1 MLYASII
8 LIFIGIVILWEVRRR
23 QARMGL
29 PSGRIIYADTQK
41 WARQEQALYDA
52 KIGLTGK
59 PDYLVEQGNEIIP
72 VEVKSG
78 KIGSAP
84 YDSHIYQLAAY
95 CLLVER
101 LMGKRPSH
109 GVLHYPNRTY
119 AIDYTSGLKIRL
131 LELLDEMHRNDRRKE
146 HHRSHNSP
154 SRCQDCGYRTICDEK
169 GG

>member
-8 LIFIGIVILWEVRRR
+8 LIFIGIVILWEARRR

-29 PSGRIIYADTQK
+29 PSGRIIYTDTQK
-41 WARQEQALYDA
+41 WVRQEQALYDA
-52 KIGLTGK
+52 EIGLTGK
-59 PDYLVEQGNEIIP
+59 PDYLVEQGDEIIP

-84 YDSHIYQLAAY
+84 YDTHIYQLAAY
-95 CLLVER
+95 CLLVEQ

-119 AIDYTSGLKIRL
+119 AIDYTSGLKNKL
-131 LELLDEMHRNDRRKE
+131 LELLNEMRGNDRRKE
-146 HHRSHNSP
+146 LHRSHNNLL
-154 SRCQDCGYRTICDEK
+154 RCQACGYRMICDEK